1 VEVVATQ
8 HKDVPPAPTSILAT
22 PLSKASA
29 RLELLPSPLAPLP
42 ILQKTQVLPQ
52 RLPELLTS
60 SKKRH
65 EPTGYAALP
74 SS

>member
-8 HKDVPPAPTSILAT
+8 PKDVPPAQTL
-22 PLSKASA
+22 LKAAS

-42 ILQKTQVLPQ
+42 ILQKTQVPLQ
-52 RLPELLTS
+52 RLPELLPI